1 MIYRSLRVLS
11 HNIWAVVV
19 FLLIVATFFSPA
31 VFQGKL
37 PVPSDALVGLYHPW
51 RDLYSSTYP
60 RGVPFKN
67 FLITDPVRQQIP
79 WRSATITLWKNARFP
94 WWNPYSFAGTPL
106 AANIQA
112 AVFYPLNI
120 LFFILPF
127 PVGWTV
133 LILLQPVLGGLFFFM
148 FLRSL
153 KLSIWASLFGSIAW
167 SFGGFSVAWLTWGTM
182 GHVMAWLPLVLFA
195 IDRVIQGEKQ
205 KRWTLVF
212 GGSLAMS
219 LFAGHSQ
226 IFFYVL
232 LFSISYALWR
242 LSGQNSQVRSESGKW
257 LLTGLI
263 ASAVVTSIQWVPLL
277 SFLPE
282 TSRFAEPDVWKK
294 SGWFIP
300 WQHLVQFLAPDFFG
314 NPTTLNYWGEWNYAE
329 FVGYV
334 GIIPLVFALG
344 ALKAKE
350 MRFWLGALVIS
361 LLFALPSPLAKLPYV
376 LQIPILSSL
385 QPTRLLSIVT
395 FVLSVLTAFGVD
407 AWQKEGKRIQWPVI
421 LIALL
426 LGLLWSVVLFGLR
439 IGVDI
444 NPENLEVAKRNLL
457 LPTGIFTSGI
467 IVYFL
472 ASFKPLRHIG
482 LVALIIISAFDL
494 LRFGWKFTP
503 FTPQSYFFPVTKTLV
518 FLKSQPSPFRIMV
531 TDDKLLPPNTASYY
545 NLETAGGYDPLYST
559 RYEEFIAALERGKPD
574 VSRPFGFNRIIS
586 PANIDSPL
594 LPYLNVRYVL
604 SLTDLERPFL
614 HKIFQEG
621 TTRVYENAR
630 VLPRVYLAEQVSSAK
645 DSSEIIEKLYKA
657 GPFLTKTGIVDR
669 AIPVQDNPLTQ
680 AEIVELLSYR
690 IDGSMHMR
698 VQTTQPRLLIILN
711 NYDKGWSATVDGVKT
726 PIYRTNY
733 TFQGILVPP
742 GDHGVEVAFH

>member
-19 FLLIVATFFSPA
+19 FLVVVATFFSPT

-67 FLITDPVRQQIP
+67 FLVTDPVRQQIP
-79 WRSATITLWKNARFP
+79 WRNAAISQWKNAKLP
-94 WWNPYSFAGTPL
+94 WWNPYSFSGTPL

-133 LILLQPVLGGLFFFM
+133 LIILQPVLGGLFLFM

-153 KLSIWASLFGSIAW
+153 KLSIWASFLGSITW
-167 SFGGFSVAWLTWGTM
+167 SFGGFSIAWLTWGTM

-195 IDRVIQGEKQ
+195 IDRVIKGEKP

-282 TSRFAEPDVWKK
+282 TSRFAELDVWKK

-407 AWQKEGKRIQWPVI
+407 AWQKEGKRIQWSVI

-467 IVYFL
+467 IVYSL

-494 LRFGWKFTP
+494 LRFGWKFIP
-503 FTPQSYFFPVTKTLV
+503 FTPQSYFFPVTQTLE
-518 FLKSQPSPFRIMV
+518 FLKSQPPPFRIMV

-614 HKIFQEG
+614 HKVFQEG

-630 VLPRVYLAEQVSSAK
+630 VLPRVYLAEQVSSVK

-657 GPFLTKTGIVDR
+657 GPFLIKTGIVDR

-680 AEIVELLSYR
+680 AETVELLSYR

-698 VQTTQPRLLIILN
+698 VQTTQPRLLVILN

-742 GDHGVEVAFH
+742 GDHRVEVAFH